1 MVIKQGQELVTL
13 VTMKVSIPSLLKLTP
28 SRLTVTL

>member
-1 MVIKQGQELVTL
+1 VKP
-13 VTMKVSIPSLLKLTP
+13 VTMKVSIPLLLKLTP